1 MSRKP
6 GTAAHSRRLAHA
18 FRKMERITSMATGV
32 MVRETI
38 CALRRAVRAIEE
50 RPAETLGGQG
60 VTVRRFDA
68 GSETAGRIE
77 TGLAA
82 FDAALGGGLPL
93 AALSELRTDET
104 RQAGAATGFALA
116 LASLAADSARPLLW
130 VAATDTLAEA
140 GLPHAPGIAAL
151 VGLARFIVAPA
162 RTLAQALW
170 VAEEA
175 AACGAVGAVLV
186 ELRGNPARLD
196 LTATRRLDRRAQ
208 ASRRPVFLLRHAA
221 EPEPTA
227 APVRLHVAA
236 APYARGDPLF
246 PFGGAFA
253 VTVEKSPAAR
263 QLSVLMEWN
272 ADERRF
278 RDAAPHHGAVV
289 SPPAGRSHPAP
300 ASRPGLAH
308 RRSA

>member
-1 MSRKP
+1 
-6 GTAAHSRRLAHA
+6 
-18 FRKMERITSMATGV
+18 MATGV
-32 MVRETI
+32 MVKERL

-50 RPAETLGGQG
+50 RPAETLGPQDIAL
-60 VTVRRFDA
+60 RRF
-68 GSETAGRIE
+68 AGRSGAAERIV

-93 AALSELRTDET
+93 AALSELRTGET
-104 RQAGAATGFALA
+104 REAGAATGFALA
-116 LASLAADSARPLLW
+116 LASLAPDPARPLLW
-130 VAATDTLAEA
+130 IATADVLAET

-151 VGLARFIVAPA
+151 AGMAHLIVAPA
-162 RTLAQALW
+162 RTLAGALW

-175 AACGAVGAVLV
+175 ISSGAVRAVLL

-208 ASRRPVFLLRHAA
+208 AAGRPVFLLRHAA
-221 EPEPTA
+221 EAEPTA
-227 APVRLHVAA
+227 AGIRLHVAA

-246 PFGGAFA
+246 PFGAAFA

-263 QLSVLMEWN
+263 PMSVLMEWN

-278 RDAAPHHGAVV
+278 SDAAPHPGAVV
-289 SPPAGRSHPAP
+289 SPPAGRSRPPQAL
-300 ASRPGLAH
+300 RPGLAH
-308 RRSA
+308 RKSA